1 MLVWICV
8 ATYERPEGLEHLLD
22 GLGRLRFTQLEPP
35 RLDVVVV
42 DNEARGRA
50 AEICRRAAPS
60 FPWGLHCEEEP
71 RRGITYA
78 RNRGLERAL
87 PSADYVAFIDDDE
100 VPDPGWLEALLLA
113 QKAHDA
119 DVVSGPVRPNLEAPE
134 IPRWVERGGFF
145 RPRAHAD
152 GARIEVAFT
161 HNALVR
167 ARVFRD
173 IGVFD
178 HQFALTGGEDT
189 DFFMRAHKAG
199 HRIVWAQSAVVEEAV
214 PASRATVGWILRR
227 GFREWGS
234 HSLCEKTLYPSPWTR
249 AERVL
254 KASTLVALGCAS
266 LPFTVL
272 MGKRRM
278 VRSLLLV
285 ARGAGSFAGLA
296 GRRYY
301 EYGDGAP
308 RPHPAP

>member
-1 MLVWICV
+1 MLVSICV
-8 ATYERPEGLEHLLD
+8 ATYKRPEGLERLLG
-22 GLGRLRFTQLEPP
+22 GLARLHFARLEPP
-35 RLDVVVV
+35 RLEVVVV

-50 AEICRRAAPS
+50 AEVCRRAAPS

-71 RRGITYA
+71 RQGITYA

-87 PSADYVAFIDDDE
+87 PSADFVAFIDDDE
-100 VPDPGWLEALLLA
+100 VPDPDWLEALLLA

-145 RPRAHAD
+145 RPRTHAD

-167 ARVFRD
+167 ASVFRD
-173 IGVFD
+173 VAWFD

-199 HRIVWAQSAVVEEAV
+199 HRLVWAQSAVVEEAV
-214 PASRATVGWILRR
+214 PASRATVGWILKR

-234 HSLCEKTLYPSPWTR
+234 HSLCEKTLYPSLWTR
-249 AERVL
+249 AERVA
-254 KASTLVALGCAS
+254 KASALVALGCAS
-266 LPFTVL
+266 LPFTTL
-272 MGKRRM
+272 MGKHRM

-296 GRRYY
+296 GGRYY
-301 EYGDGAP
+301 EYRDGTP
-308 RPHPAP
+308 RSTPAP